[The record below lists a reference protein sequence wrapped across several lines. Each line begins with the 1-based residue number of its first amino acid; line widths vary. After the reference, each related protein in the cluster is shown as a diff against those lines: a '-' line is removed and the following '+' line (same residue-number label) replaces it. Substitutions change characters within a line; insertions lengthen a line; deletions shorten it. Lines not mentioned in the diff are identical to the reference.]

1 MMSNDCVKVDKEL
14 VALVEYKFGFSAEE
28 IITAYFK
35 KLMYAD
41 NEESKLIKNSIL
53 NRMNTEKKTN
63 YSRDQLQRVVN
74 KIKDYNEPVHKNML
88 IGIMAK
94 EMDIGIIHVEKLIK
108 QLKAKGVI
116 FEPTR
121 DSLQIVDNFDFFEN
135 KKVRKTLTKSIRHE
149 VFKRDNY
156 RCVECG
162 ATNKDTVLHIDHII
176 PFSKGG
182 SDELDNLQTLCESC
196 NISKSNRYW
205 KGGYDGEN

>member
-1 MMSNDCVKVDKEL
+1 MSDGCLKIDKEL
-14 VALVEYKFGFSAEE
+14 ISLVEYKFGVSAEE
-28 IITAYFK
+28 IVINYFK

-41 NEESKLIKNSIL
+41 TEESMLIKNSIL
-53 NRMNTEKKTN
+53 NRMNTEKKTD
-63 YSRDQLQRVVN
+63 YSRDQLQGVVN
-74 KIKDYNEPVHKNML
+74 KIKEYNEPVHKNIL
-88 IGIMAK
+88 IGILAK
-94 EMDIGIIHVEKLIK
+94 EWDIGIIYVEKLIK
-108 QLKAKGVI
+108 QLKEKGVI

-121 DSLQIVDNFDFFEN
+121 DRLQIVDNFHCFEN

-162 ATNKDTVLHIDHII
+162 ATNKDTVLHVDHII

-196 NISKSNRYW
+196 NISKSDRYW
-205 KGGYDGEN
+205 KGGDDE